1 MTKIRKCLL
10 RWLFLSQVWNEGED
24 DDILQATIDL
34 TRERS
39 AMTSRSAAMTLT
51 IPVSIGLEVHPDH
64 AFSPPPKPLFRRVF
78 VTMTK
83 TYWLALLASLDAEQR
98 DELCRRLDAT
108 PPYGRTIPVLP
119 GRKCVHTPGD
129 LSAKEIEGLMRT
141 VVYVTAEMVPQEV
154 TKSWSELAE
163 VGVQLW
169 EEDHELMKRR

>member
-1 MTKIRKCLL
+1 MWK
-10 RWLFLSQVWNEGED
+10 EGED

-34 TRERS
+34 TRKRF
-39 AMTSRSAAMTLT
+39 AMASRSGALTLT

-64 AFSPPPKPLFRRVF
+64 AFSPHPKPLFRRVF
-78 VTMTK
+78 VTLTK
-83 TYWLALLASLDAEQR
+83 TYWLALLASLEAEER

-108 PPYGRTIPVLP
+108 PPHGRTIPVLP
-119 GRKCVHTPGD
+119 GRKCVYTPGD

-141 VVYVTAEMVPQEV
+141 VVYVTAHMISQDV

-169 EEDHELMKRR
+169 EEDHELTKRR